1 MSDDVID
8 AELLSENPN
17 IDFQRAEE
25 MRRAATRAWAS
36 ADSRE
41 RLQKAMRAR
50 HRPPVTFHEG
60 QLVFVWRQPKVGP
73 GRWHGPGI
81 IVIPTAGGAWINMR
95 GSLWRVSNEQMRP
108 ATSDE
113 NKGVEM
119 VNRFLESMKMD
130 LQHSGRGPKKFLDVA
145 KEGRPRFDAENDD
158 VRSFRR

>member
-1 MSDDVID
+1 MSDDAID

-95 GSLWRVSNEQMRP
+95 GSLWRVANEQMRS
-108 ATSDE
+108 ATHEESM
-113 NKGVEM
+113 GAEM
-119 VNRFLESMKMD
+119 VNRYLKNLSQN
-130 LQHSGRGPKKFLDVA
+130 LQNPAD
-145 KEGRPRFDAENDD
+145 PRQNL
-158 VRSFRR
+158 